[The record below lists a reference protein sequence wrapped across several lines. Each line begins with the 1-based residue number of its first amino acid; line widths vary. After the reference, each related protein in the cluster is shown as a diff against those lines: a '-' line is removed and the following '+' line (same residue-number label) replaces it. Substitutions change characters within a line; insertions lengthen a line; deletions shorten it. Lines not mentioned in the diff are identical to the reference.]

1 MTMNKS
7 KSYFVGLACLA
18 AVVLVGCKS
27 TRQAT
32 PTAAGKGADSAYT
45 SKIFTTSYA
54 GALDASSQLMLGM
67 LKLEGTDNPPTVGDN
82 AITSEQAKAWLPPL
96 QSLQGQALKAD
107 VERNA
112 VLAHVEA
119 QLTPEQSSAIATMHL
134 TQADLQTWTQNN
146 SQGPGAAPQGM
157 PGGAGPQGTPGAGQ
171 GQGGPRPQGT
181 PGAGPGQGG
190 PRPQGTPGAG
200 PGQGGPFPQGTP
212 GARSGQG
219 GSGQPGG
226 SGGAPNAGGAEN
238 GGGAA
243 MWQSNNV
250 LNAVLRL
257 LTSKAGLVAP
267 PPGGRAAT
275 PTPTKP

>member
-1 MTMNKS
+1 MQMN
-7 KSYFVGLACLA
+7 KSYFVGLASL
-18 AVVLVGCKS
+18 AVVMLVGCKS

-32 PTAAGKGADSAYT
+32 PEAASKSAGSAYT

-67 LKLEGTDNPPTVGDN
+67 LKLEGTDNPPAVGDN
-82 AITSEQAKAWLPPL
+82 AITSEQARAWLPPL

-107 VERNA
+107 AERNA
-112 VLAHVEA
+112 ILAHVEA
-119 QLTPEQSSAIATMHL
+119 QLTPSQSSAIANLHL
-134 TQADLQTWTQNN
+134 TQADLQTWMQNN

-157 PGGAGPQGTPGAGQ
+157 PGGAGPQGTPDAGQ

-181 PGAGPGQGG
+181 PGA
-190 PRPQGTPGAG
+190 R

-219 GSGQPGG
+219 G
-226 SGGAPNAGGAEN
+226 GAPPNAGGAA
-238 GGGAA
+238 GGAGA
-243 MWQSNNV
+243 GMGQNNFL
-250 LNAVLRL
+250 LNALLRL

-275 PTPTKP
+275 PTPAKP